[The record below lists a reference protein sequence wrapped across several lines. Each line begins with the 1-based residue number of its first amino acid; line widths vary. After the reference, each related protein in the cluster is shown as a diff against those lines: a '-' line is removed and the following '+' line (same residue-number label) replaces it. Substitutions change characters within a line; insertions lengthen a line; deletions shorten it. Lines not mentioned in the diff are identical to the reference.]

1 MALEKADL
9 FFNPLL
15 FKSIPPF
22 GFNIQQLAVTC
33 NDLVALA
40 TTFKIVY
47 NEFGREEWN

>member
-22 GFNIQQLAVTC
+22 GFNIQQLAITC

-40 TTFKIVY
+40 TTFKMHY
-47 NEFGREEWN
+47 NEYGREG